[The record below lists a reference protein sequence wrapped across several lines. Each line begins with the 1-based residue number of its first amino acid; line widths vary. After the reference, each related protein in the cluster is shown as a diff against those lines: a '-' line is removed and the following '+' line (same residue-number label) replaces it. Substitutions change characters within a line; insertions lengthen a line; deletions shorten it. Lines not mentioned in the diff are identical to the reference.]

1 MLKVSKNRDDF
12 MKLSFLPKTNEIIVR
27 TSAQLYFWE
36 KRCLC
41 FLLRPLAFWW
51 FDQKNILCL
60 KNSSIA
66 STLCCHE
73 EYPCNNFFS
82 DVSSRLITHFWSPNS
97 PRICNTSILMSGFH
111 GSTLTAA
118 SNLLS
123 WHSGLPQSY

>member
-1 MLKVSKNRDDF
+1 MLKVSKNRNDF
-12 MKLSFLPKTNEIIVR
+12 MKTSFLPKTNEIIVR
-27 TSAQLYFWE
+27 ISALLYFWE
-36 KRCLC
+36 KRV
-41 FLLRPLAFWW
+41 FYWPLAFWW
-51 FDQKNILCL
+51 VDKKVFCAEK
-60 KNSSIA
+60 
-66 STLCCHE
+66 TLQLLVHFAVMR
-73 EYPCNNFFS
+73 NTHVIIFFS